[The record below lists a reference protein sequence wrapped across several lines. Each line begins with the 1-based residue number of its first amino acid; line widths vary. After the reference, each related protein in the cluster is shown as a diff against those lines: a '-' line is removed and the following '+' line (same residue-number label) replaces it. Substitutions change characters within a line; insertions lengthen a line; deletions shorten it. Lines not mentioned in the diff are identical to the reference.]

1 MIKINHKNYFSYLLV
16 YLFFFTLYFSVANY
30 IDLNR
35 HWSSVYD
42 QELTLTYNALLFN
55 SGLLQEYVDHSAY
68 FSILFLSIFLKLC
81 NIIGLLEIYKF
92 NLLDLNN
99 LNENLQ
105 SVIFFTRIYSL
116 ICVSFFC
123 LIANIIF
130 NKISGGKKFS
140 FFLTLS
146 LGVFSG
152 TIFHATQL
160 RSDLIAEIFF
170 LLGFLNLK
178 LFFDNKD
185 SKIINLILFYLFI

>member
-1 MIKINHKNYFSYLLV
+1 MKSINYKNYFNYLLV
-16 YLFFFTLYFSVANY
+16 FIFFFIFYFSIANY
-30 IDLNR
+30 IGLNR

-42 QELTLTYNALLFN
+42 QEFTLTYNALLFN

-68 FSILFLSIFLKLC
+68 FTILFLSIFLKIC
-81 NIIGLLEIYKF
+81 NIIGLLKIYKF

-99 LNENLQ
+99 LNESLQ
-105 SVIFFTRIYSL
+105 SVIFFTRIYSV
-116 ICVSFFC
+116 ICVTIFS
-123 LIANIIF
+123 LTINIIF
-130 NKISGGKKFS
+130 NKISGEKKFS

-146 LGVFSG
+146 LGLFSG
-152 TIFHATQL
+152 TIFHTTQL

-185 SKIINLILFYLFI
+185 YKIINLILSE